1 MFILRRPK
9 GECPSFPL
17 LARLLSARCVM
28 ATRGAFVDQMKRT
41 FDIVISCTL
50 LVALA
55 PVLMLVA
62 AIIWFFEGRPILFVQ
77 PRPGKGGEVFQL
89 MKFRTMSTASSRSLR
104 PTNEFQRVTSVGKIL
119 RRTSLDELPQLWNV
133 LKGDMSLVGPRP
145 LLIEYL
151 PLYSDQQN
159 RRHEVRPGIT
169 GWAQVNGRNTISWED
184 KFRLDVWYV
193 DHQSLAL
200 DLKIIACTLIKAV
213 LGSGVNQSS
222 VTIAEKFVGTIH
234 EK

>member
-1 MFILRRPK
+1 
-9 GECPSFPL
+9 
-17 LARLLSARCVM
+17 V
-28 ATRGAFVDQMKRT
+28 KRF
-41 FDIVISCTL
+41 FDIVISASL
-50 LVALA
+50 LVALV
-55 PVLMLVA
+55 PVLILVA
-62 AIIWFFEGRPILFVQ
+62 ALIRFSMGLPILFVQ
-77 PRPGKGGEVFQL
+77 PRPGQWGKVFHL
-89 MKFRTMSTASSRSLR
+89 IKFRTMSTEPGKNPR
-104 PTNEFQRVTSVGKIL
+104 PTGQSQRVTALGRIL

-145 LLIEYL
+145 LLVEYL

-169 GWAQVNGRNTISWED
+169 GWAQVNGRNAISWED

-193 DHQSLAL
+193 DNQSIAL
-200 DLKIIACTLIKAV
+200 DLRILACTLIKAV

-222 VTIAEKFVGTIH
+222 VVIAEKFMGTKH